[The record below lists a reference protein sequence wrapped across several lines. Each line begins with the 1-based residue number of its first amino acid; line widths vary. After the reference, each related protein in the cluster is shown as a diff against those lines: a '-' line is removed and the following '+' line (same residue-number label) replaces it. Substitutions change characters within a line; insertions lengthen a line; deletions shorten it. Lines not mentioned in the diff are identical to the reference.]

1 MAGNTDENLLINKRQ
16 RTQKGQSIMD
26 NPQKLATQ
34 STQDEAKKSKKNT
47 TQYVLD
53 TIIRKQTQITQIRH
67 DRR

>member
-1 MAGNTDENLLINKRQ
+1 MAGNTDEYLLINKRQ

-34 STQDEAKKSKKNT
+34 STQDEAKKAKKT

-53 TIIRKQTQITQIRH
+53 TIIRKQTQITQKRH

>member
-34 STQDEAKKSKKNT
+34 STQDEAKKSKKKHNT
-47 TQYVLD
+47 ICVGHYYTE
-53 TIIRKQTQITQIRH
+53 TNTNNTNKT
-67 DRR
+67 